1 MSLARAVRLA
11 RPLKR
16 AFSTSPP
23 PGASAADNSS
33 FFQILGMA
41 SVIGGVAYVYRDP
54 DVLPH
59 AVKQFLPIQEPQG
72 KSMTLEEYEV
82 WRAKQGVPSG
92 ATVITST
99 KKQSVIDDEPVA
111 AAAED
116 VPVVAAEPAVNR
128 ESLLK
133 ALDEAREQEASFLS
147 ELKANRTKPTDEE
160 REMLQVFKSEK
171 ARLKK
176 QLKAFPPQK

>member
-11 RPLKR
+11 RQPLKR

-41 SVIGGVAYVYRDP
+41 GVIGGVAYVYRDP

-59 AVKQFLPIQEPQG
+59 AIKQFLPIQEPQG

-82 WRAKQGVPSG
+82 WRASQGVPSG
-92 ATVITST
+92 STAITST
-99 KKQSVIDDEPVA
+99 KKQSVIDDEPVVA
-111 AAAED
+111 TED
-116 VPVVAAEPAVNR
+116 VPVAAAEPTVNR
-128 ESLLK
+128 ESILK
-133 ALDEAREQEASFLS
+133 ALDEAREQEASFFA
-147 ELKANRTKPTDEE
+147 ELKANRAKPTDEE